1 MAVLLICFV
10 NISHAQDTLKQV
22 QEPVEDTVVVDSSS
36 AETTSAKNLYEIQTA
51 PTAGHLLSGEDRDC
65 LITNVFYDTDLRE
78 VLNSI
83 AAQCEVTI
91 VADETVM
98 GIVTMELIDVPL
110 TEALPR
116 LLTPYG
122 LTFRWM
128 DGYYL
133 VGSPRPDNPSFP
145 MLTETEL
152 YRPNFIKAG
161 DVTRLLSAYYDPFIR
176 VNSETNTVTLTGS
189 PELIARMKEDLAEV
203 DRPPRQLMIE
213 ALVTETSTDRNR
225 ELGIAWDLEASQGRD
240 SLRINAYPGR
250 VGDSAYYPE
259 ADRLGVFFD
268 RVGIRSN
275 DWVGRFRAQLRA
287 LMERG
292 EGRIRANPRIA
303 TLEGNK
309 ARIFIGREEY
319 FSILTGSVTFAYA
332 QLEVIKTGI
341 ALTITP
347 YVSEDG
353 LITLEV
359 EPQVSDVI
367 GSGST
372 GLPVT
377 NNRSVTTKVRVA
389 EGETVVIGGLLV
401 ENRMEVERKIPIL
414 GSIPILGYLFRHSES
429 QVKESEVMV
438 LITPRLWPQDGDMGA
453 QYLTPPKELEPS
465 GDTTT
470 GTKE

>member
-1 MAVLLICFV
+1 MMLDSAAADEAFEF
-10 NISHAQDTLKQV
+10 SAEASGDDTLSGRG
-22 QEPVEDTVVVDSSS
+22 QE
-36 AETTSAKNLYEIQTA
+36 
-51 PTAGHLLSGEDRDC
+51 C
-65 LITNVFYDTDLRE
+65 LVTNVFYDTYLRE

-91 VADETVM
+91 VADESVT
-98 GIVTMELIDVPL
+98 GIVTMELMEVPL
-110 TEALPR
+110 LDALR
-116 LLTPYG
+116 RILTPYG

-145 MLTETEL
+145 LLTKTVL
-152 YRPNFIKAG
+152 YKPNFIKAI
-161 DVTRLLSAYYDPFIR
+161 DVLRLMSTFYEPYIR
-176 VNSETNTVTLTGS
+176 ANSETNTVTLTGS
-189 PELIARMKEDLAEV
+189 PELIARMKRDLADI
-203 DRPPRQLMIE
+203 DRPPRQVMIE
-213 ALVTETSTDRNR
+213 ALVTETSTERGR
-225 ELGIAWDLEASQGRD
+225 ELGIAWDLGASQGRD
-240 SLRINAYPGR
+240 SVRIDAYPWR
-250 VGDSAYYPE
+250 VGDSAYFPE
-259 ADRLGVFFD
+259 PNRLGIFFD
-268 RVGIRSN
+268 RVGIHSS

-287 LMERG
+287 LTETG

-319 FSILTGSVTFAYA
+319 FSILTGSITFAYA

-341 ALTITP
+341 SLTITP
-347 YVSEDG
+347 YVSDDG
-353 LITLEV
+353 YITLEV

-401 ENRMEVERKIPIL
+401 ENQMEIERKIPLL
-414 GSIPILGYLFRHSES
+414 GSIPILGYLFRHTDS

-438 LITPRLWPQDGDMGA
+438 LITPRLWPQEGDLGTQLETPQQSSA
-453 QYLTPPKELEPS
+453 QLEDS
-465 GDTTT
+465 TT
-470 GTKE
+470 GNSK